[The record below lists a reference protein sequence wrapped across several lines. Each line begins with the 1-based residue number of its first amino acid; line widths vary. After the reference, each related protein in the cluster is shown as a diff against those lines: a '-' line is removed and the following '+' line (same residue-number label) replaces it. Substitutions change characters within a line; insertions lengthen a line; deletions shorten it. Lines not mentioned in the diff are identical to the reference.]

1 MSATIGVI
9 YLLSHCYLQHSFKKL
24 CYKCA
29 TTMLLFYD
37 AKNRAMILR
46 VPARRFAYT
55 HKAFCVYPQGVLRM
69 PARLRGAFS
78 DPAQRRVVPGVQ
90 ACKPLRG
97 PFGRAKRYYLVHLE
111 RKDTSS
117 LGLSAVIFNSKMTQF
132 VAVPILLCPP
142 KVTSEQVVDDF
153 GTSGNQHRNDLK
165 VTCLQN
171 TV

>member
-1 MSATIGVI
+1 
-9 YLLSHCYLQHSFKKL
+9 
-24 CYKCA
+24 
-29 TTMLLFYD
+29 
-37 AKNRAMILR
+37 MILR

-90 ACKPLRG
+90 ACEPLRG

-117 LGLSAVIFNSKMTQF
+117 LGLSAVIFNSKMT
-132 VAVPILLCPP
+132 
-142 KVTSEQVVDDF
+142 
-153 GTSGNQHRNDLK
+153 
-165 VTCLQN
+165 
-171 TV
+171 